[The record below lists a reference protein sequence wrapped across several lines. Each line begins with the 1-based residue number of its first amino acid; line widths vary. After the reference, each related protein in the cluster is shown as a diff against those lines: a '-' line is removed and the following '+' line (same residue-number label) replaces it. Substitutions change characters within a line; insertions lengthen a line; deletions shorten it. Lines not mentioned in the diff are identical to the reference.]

1 MSVNICLSF
10 SVCQSM
16 YVNLSLSV
24 SVCQPL
30 SVSLSLSIYV
40 CQFPSVN
47 LCLSIYL
54 CQTLYVISVCQFA
67 SVNLCMS
74 ISICLCL
81 PVNLHISVS
90 ILLNTY
96 HCLFLSTSPVQF
108 WFIILYSQSQSLPL
122 QSQSLPRNICMSVSA
137 LYNYPRVS
145 IYYSLF
151 KSTVCLSISFSTSL
165 SQSLPLC
172 LHLYLSVSFSISL
185 SQSLPL
191 PPSFRMQNRAANQC

>member
-137 LYNYPRVS
+137 LYSMSFHLIFYLPISISASLSPSLSFCLILYLPVS
-145 IYYSLF
+145 ISSSPTLIPHAE
-151 KSTVCLSISFSTSL
+151 SCCEPML
-165 SQSLPLC
+165 
-172 LHLYLSVSFSISL
+172 
-185 SQSLPL
+185 
-191 PPSFRMQNRAANQC
+191 N

>member
-1 MSVNICLSF
+1 MSISLCQSLYANLFLSLSLCQSMSVNF
-10 SVCQSM
+10 R
-16 YVNLSLSV
+16 
-24 SVCQPL
+24 
-30 SVSLSLSIYV
+30 LSI
-40 CQFPSVN
+40 SVYQSISVK
-47 LCLSIYL
+47 LCMS
-54 CQTLYVISVCQFA
+54 ISVCQFA

-137 LYNYPRVS
+137 LYSYPRVS